1 MSDIDKP
8 LPDSDVTLNLRAIM
22 SGKEVGSIIGRGGE
36 TINSIRE
43 ESGANIYISDSS
55 MPERIVAVKGPT
67 DSVYKAY
74 TRICKK
80 LEENEE
86 RSRND
91 DRSSSSRDSGKITL
105 RLVVP
110 ASQCGSLI
118 GRGGAKIKE
127 IREETG
133 ANVQVASDPLPQST
147 ERAVTVSGTRD
158 SVNQTVYHICVTLLE
173 TPAKDGNVQYQPGR
187 GGFNAGFGDF
197 GGGRGGRGG
206 PPNPIAQVLGAM
218 GGGSSTLAAL
228 ATFAESQSRG
238 RSRDDDRESS
248 FQMSVPNHLI
258 GSVIG
263 SRGSKIAEIRN
274 MSGAMIK
281 ISRSDE
287 SDSASDRSVEI
298 NGNPN
303 SVALAKSL
311 INLTLDKAAM
321 ENEEREGDGGER
333 RRDRRDDDRRDRYR
347 DRHEGPDMNIA
358 GLLGN
363 PEIMKAVTTLSQLA
377 MGGGGGGGG
386 MGMPGGYGQMGGG
399 MNRGRSSYGGSGRSR
414 DDDRRDS
421 KRSKF
426 APY

>member
-133 ANVQVASDPLPQST
+133 ANVQVASEPLPGST

-173 TPAKDGNVQYQPGR
+173 TPVKDGNVQYQPGR
-187 GGFNAGFGDF
+187 GGFGGGFSDF

-206 PPNPIAQVLGAM
+206 PPNPIAGLLGAM
-218 GGGSSTLAAL
+218 GGGGSSTLAAL

-248 FQMSVPNHLI
+248 FHMSVSNHLI

-287 SDSASDRSVEI
+287 SEENDSSSDRSIEI

-321 ENEEREGDGGER
+321 ENEDREDGGSDR

-347 DRHEGPDMNIA
+347 DRHDGPDMNLA

-363 PEIMKAVTTLSQLA
+363 PEIMKAVSTLSQLA
-377 MGGGGGGGG
+377 MGSG
-386 MGMPGGYGQMGGG
+386 MGMGGGGYGQMGG